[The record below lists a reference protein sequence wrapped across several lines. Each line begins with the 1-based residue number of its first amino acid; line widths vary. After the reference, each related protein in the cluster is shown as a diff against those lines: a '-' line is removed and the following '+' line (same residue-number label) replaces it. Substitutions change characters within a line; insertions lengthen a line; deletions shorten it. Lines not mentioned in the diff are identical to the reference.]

1 MFVRVKH
8 WLSVVTVVAGG
19 LHRSLALVTAAAS
32 LLVMRETYS
41 LRCRLVDHALA
52 LPGENNALEAVTCI
66 VTAERYPRRHCQSVQ
81 SGREGTCEG
90 VIVWALENRMTLA
103 VVQTLVVVTVVSGV
117 S

>member
-1 MFVRVKH
+1 
-8 WLSVVTVVAGG
+8 
-19 LHRSLALVTAAAS
+19 
-32 LLVMRETYS
+32 MRETYS

-103 VVQTLVVVTVVSGV
+103 VVQTLVVVTVVGGV